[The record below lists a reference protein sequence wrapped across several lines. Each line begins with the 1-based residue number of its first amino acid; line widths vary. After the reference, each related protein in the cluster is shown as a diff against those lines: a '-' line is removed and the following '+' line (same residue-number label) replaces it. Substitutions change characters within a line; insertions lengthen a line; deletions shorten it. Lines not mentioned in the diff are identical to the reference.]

1 MVDVDSD
8 QDIFSDSSEKESRRS
23 RRSRK
28 KSPQKPPVVTLICT
42 N

>member
-8 QDIFSDSSEKESRRS
+8 QDIFSDSSERES

-28 KSPQKPPVVTLICT
+28 KSEKPPVVKRKF
-42 N
+42 